1 MGLLDNVTGKANEI
15 ESAIQ
20 QGSEHAGL
28 MGHVTD
34 FVHAHPGGLA
44 GLVQK
49 FREQGLGDIVNSWI
63 SRERN
68 QPVTAAQIESVLGN
82 DTVQALAAKVG
93 VSTSTISTGLATVL
107 PQVIDKLTPQG
118 TVPVASGVPAT
129 APMTSPI
136 PTPEPPQATA

>member
-1 MGLLDNVTGKANEI
+1 MGLLDNVTGKVNDL
-15 ESAIQ
+15 ESAIP

-28 MGHVTD
+28 MGQVTD

-44 GLVQK
+44 GLVQT
-49 FREQGLGDIVNSWI
+49 FREKGLGDVVNSWI

-82 DTVQALAAKVG
+82 EKVQALAAKLG

-107 PQVIDKLTPQG
+107 PQVVDKLTPEG
-118 TVPVASGVPAT
+118 TLPGASAAPVA
-129 APMTSPI
+129 APMPQ
-136 PTPEPPQATA
+136 PPQATA

>member
-44 GLVQK
+44 GLVQT
-49 FREQGLGDIVNSWI
+49 FREKGLGDVVNSWI

-93 VSTSTISTGLATVL
+93 VSTSTIATGLATVL
-107 PQVIDKLTPQG
+107 PQVVDKLTPQG
-118 TVPVASGVPAT
+118 TLPAASGAPA
-129 APMTSPI
+129 APE
-136 PTPEPPQATA
+136 PEPPRATA

>member
-1 MGLLDNVTGKANEI
+1 MGLLDNVTGKASEV

-44 GLVQK
+44 GLVQT
-49 FREQGLGDIVNSWI
+49 FREKGLGDVVNSWI

-82 DTVQALAAKVG
+82 DTVQALATKIG
-93 VSTSTISTGLATVL
+93 VSTSTISTGLANVL
-107 PQVIDKLTPQG
+107 PQVVDKLTPHG
-118 TVPVASGVPAT
+118 TLPAASGAPAA
-129 APMTSPI
+129 APITP

>member
-44 GLVQK
+44 GLVQT
-49 FREQGLGDIVNSWI
+49 FREKGLGDVVNSWI

-82 DTVQALAAKVG
+82 DAVQALATKIG
-93 VSTSTISTGLATVL
+93 VSTSTISTELATVL
-107 PQVIDKLTPQG
+107 PQVVDKLTAQG
-118 TVPVASGVPAT
+118 AVPAASGAPAAGPIT
-129 APMTSPI
+129 PAP
-136 PTPEPPQATA
+136 PEPPQAPA

>member
-44 GLVQK
+44 GLVQT
-49 FREQGLGDIVNSWI
+49 FREKGLGDVVNSWI

-82 DTVQALAAKVG
+82 DAVQALATKIG
-93 VSTSTISTGLATVL
+93 VSTSTISTELATVL
-107 PQVIDKLTPQG
+107 PQVVDKLTPQG
-118 TVPVASGVPAT
+118 AVPAASGAPAAGPIT
-129 APMTSPI
+129 PAP
-136 PTPEPPQATA
+136 PEPPQAPA

>member
-1 MGLLDNVTGKANEI
+1 MGLLDNVTGKANEV

-44 GLVQK
+44 GLVQT
-49 FREQGLGDIVNSWI
+49 FREKGLGDIVNSWI

-82 DTVQALAAKVG
+82 DTVQALAAKAG
-93 VSTSTISTGLATVL
+93 VSTSTISTGLANVL
-107 PQVIDKLTPQG
+107 PQVVDKLTPQG
-118 TVPVASGVPAT
+118 TLPAASGAPGAAPIAT
-129 APMTSPI
+129 

>member
-1 MGLLDNVTGKANEI
+1 MGLLDNVTGKANEV

-28 MGHVTD
+28 TGHVTD

-44 GLVQK
+44 GLVQT
-49 FREQGLGDIVNSWI
+49 FREKGLGDVVNSWI

-82 DTVQALAAKVG
+82 DTVQALARKIG
-93 VSTSTISTGLATVL
+93 VSTSTISTGLANVL
-107 PQVIDKLTPQG
+107 PQVVDKLTPQG
-118 TVPVASGVPAT
+118 TLPAAAG
-129 APMTSPI
+129 APAAPI
-136 PTPEPPQATA
+136 ATPTPEPPQATA